1 MEMKRIACLFLSF
14 LLFISL
20 LATGYAQEKNTLDN
34 TPPQV
39 SIIAPLDGQTVYEV
53 SGKVIILAEATDDV
67 GVSKVEFYIDGIKM
81 GEVTT
86 SPYTYFWDTY
96 TLPYNSK
103 HTIQAK
109 AYDNAG
115 NIGESSVITVTI
127 GDPVIKFADPYL
139 ETVLRETLK
148 LPKEQPITKEKMK
161 QLQSLD
167 AENRSISNLSGLEHA
182 INLQELKL
190 NRNYIRD
197 ISPLAKLT
205 KLQRL
210 ELKYSQININDI
222 SPLANLTNLQ
232 YLLLDE
238 DKITDITP
246 LANLTNLQYLSLV
259 GNQITDISP
268 LANLTNLQVLYLNN
282 NKISDISPLV
292 RNTGLGKEDEIHLEG
307 NPLDLSEGS
316 ITMLYIQILQ
326 NRGVKVYY

>member
-1 MEMKRIACLFLSF
+1 MKRIACLFLSF

-53 SGKVIILAEATDDV
+53 SGKVIILAEATDDI

-81 GEVTT
+81 GEATT
-86 SPYTYFWDTY
+86 SPYTYAWDTY

-103 HTIQAK
+103 HTIQVK

-127 GDPVIKFADPYL
+127 GDPVIKFTDSFF
-139 ETVLRETLK
+139 EEILK
-148 LPKEQPITKEKMK
+148 WNLGIPAGQPITKEKMK
-161 QLQSLD
+161 ELKSLSVQS
-167 AENRSISNLSGLEHA
+167 RSISSLSGLDHA
-182 INLQELKL
+182 INLQELRLSGNFISDITSLAKL
-190 NRNYIRD
+190 INLQVLYLDNNRISD

-205 KLQRL
+205 
-210 ELKYSQININDI
+210 
-222 SPLANLTNLQ
+222 NLQ
-232 YLLLDE
+232 KL
-238 DKITDITP
+238 I
-246 LANLTNLQYLSLV
+246 LSA
-259 GNQITDISP
+259 NQITDISP
-268 LANLTNLQVLYLNN
+268 LANLTNLQELWLNR
-282 NKISDISPLV
+282 NKITDISPLAKLTNLKV
-292 RNTGLGKEDEIHLEG
+292 LYLDNNNITDIKPLVYNPGLGEGDEIHLEG
-307 NPLDLSEGS
+307 NPLDRSEGS

>member
-1 MEMKRIACLFLSF
+1 MRRIACLFLSF

-53 SGKVIILAEATDDV
+53 SGKVIILVEATDDV

-86 SPYTYFWDTY
+86 SPYTYAWDTY
-96 TLPYNSK
+96 ILLYSSK

-127 GDPVIKFADPYL
+127 GDPIIKFDDSSL
-139 ETVLRETLK
+139 VEILKGHLRI
-148 LPKEQPITKEKMK
+148 PAEQPITKEKMK
-161 QLQSLD
+161 ELKSLSAQS
-167 AENRSISNLSGLEHA
+167 RRIYSLSGLEHA
-182 INLQELKL
+182 INLQKLYLSWNSISDITPLAKLINLQELYLDNNK
-190 NRNYIRD
+190 ISD

-205 KLQRL
+205 
-210 ELKYSQININDI
+210 
-222 SPLANLTNLQ
+222 NLQ
-232 YLLLDE
+232 KLILSANQ
-238 DKITDITP
+238 ITDITP
-246 LANLTNLQYLSLV
+246 LANLTNLQELW
-259 GNQITDISP
+259 
-268 LANLTNLQVLYLNN
+268 LNY
-282 NKISDISPLV
+282 NKISDISPLAKLTNLKV
-292 RNTGLGKEDEIHLEG
+292 LYLDHNNITDIKPLVYNHGLGEGVEIHLEG
-307 NPLDLSEGS
+307 NPLGLSKDS
-316 ITMLYIQILQ
+316 ITMQYIQILQ

>member
-1 MEMKRIACLFLSF
+1 MKRIACLFLSF
-14 LLFISL
+14 LLFLSL

-67 GVSKVEFYIDGIKM
+67 GVSKVEFYIDGSKM
-81 GEVTT
+81 GEATT

-139 ETVLRETLK
+139 ERVLRETLK
-148 LPKEQPITKEKMK
+148 LPEGQPITKEKMK
-161 QLQSLD
+161 QLQSLN
-167 AENRSISNLSGLEHA
+167 AEGRGISNLSGLEHA
-182 INLQELKL
+182 INLQKL
-190 NRNYIRD
+190 ILNGNYIRD
-197 ISPLAKLT
+197 VSPLAKLT
-205 KLQRL
+205 KLQWL
-210 ELKYSQININDI
+210 ELRNNQINDI
-222 SPLANLTNLQ
+222 S
-232 YLLLDE
+232 
-238 DKITDITP
+238 P

-259 GNQITDISP
+259 GNQITDITPLAKLTNLQKVLELSYNKISDISP
-268 LANLTNLQVLYLNN
+268 LANLTNFQVLYLNN

-292 RNTGLGKEDEIHLEG
+292 RNTGLGEGDEICLEG